1 MNTIVKF
8 TANTIA
14 RAFSTSV
21 IETGLNNYMS
31 DYKKQFNSFDSLL
44 TKSGFGFKKHQF
56 EGVQWCVKNET
67 RDTTLV
73 RGGIIADEMGLGKTI
88 LMIGTMFLNQLKKTL
103 IVLPPILIDQWY
115 NEIYKATGHKALI
128 YYGKNKQKIGL
139 AELSRACIVITSYNT
154 LLPLKSKKTKKVLVN
169 HLFDIKWDRAIFDEA
184 HHLRNMRTTRFLSCK
199 KIDAR
204 IKWLVSGTPVQN
216 RRSDFF
222 SLCNILG
229 FKPEVYRNV
238 LNVPHIVSNY
248 VLRRS
253 KAEVGIQLPPVHIE
267 NIIVPWK
274 SHNEKL
280 LSEEIHSLIPN
291 QSGVSYT
298 KGSAVA
304 NMIGSNEQRA
314 IMLIA
319 MLRARQSCVLPAL
332 MKVPIKSCIIEDE
345 SGKYLDALEY
355 TSKLDAVVKLIIERK
370 DNEKGKIVFCHY
382 IDEIDMIAKRLLEG
396 GLKKVVTYDGR
407 NSGSTSKLCEQADA
421 IILQI
426 QTGCE
431 GLNLQKYFSEIYFV
445 SPHWNPAIEDQAIA
459 RCHRIGQEKE
469 VNVFRFE
476 MDGFEQMPEQDLK
489 PINLEKYVS
498 KVQEFKRD
506 IASSTFQKVEP
517 NIPL

>member
-1 MNTIVKF
+1 MNSFI
-8 TANTIA
+8 
-14 RAFSTSV
+14 RAFSSTFVASV
-21 IETGLNNYMS
+21 METGLNNYMS
-31 DYKKQFNSFDSLL
+31 NYKKQFNSFEMLL

-56 EGVQWCVKNET
+56 EGVQWCVRNET
-67 RDTTLV
+67 ENV
-73 RGGIIADEMGLGKTI
+73 IKGGIIADEMGLGKTI
-88 LMIGTMFLNQLKKTL
+88 LMIGTMFLNQLQKTL

-115 NEIYKATGHKALI
+115 NEIYKSTGHKAVI
-128 YYGKNKQKIGL
+128 YYGKNKQKLGF
-139 AELSRACIVITSYNT
+139 AELSRACIVLTSYNT
-154 LLPLKSKKTKKVLVN
+154 LLPLKSKKTKKLLVN

-184 HHLRNMRTTRFLSCK
+184 HHLRNMRTNRFLSCK

-216 RRSDFF
+216 RRSDFY

-229 FKPEVYRNV
+229 FRPEVYKNV
-238 LNVPHIVSNY
+238 LNVPQIVKDY

-253 KAEVGIQLPPVHIE
+253 KAEVGIQLPPVCIE
-267 NIIVPWK
+267 NIVVPWK

-291 QSGVSYT
+291 QSGVSY
-298 KGSAVA
+298 KKASSVA
-304 NMIGSNEQRA
+304 DMIGSTNDQKA

-332 MKVPIKSCIIEDE
+332 MKTPIKRCVIEDE

-355 TSKLDAVVKLIIERK
+355 SSKLDAVVKLILERK

-407 NSGSTSKLCEQADA
+407 NSGSTVKLCEAADA
-421 IILQI
+421 IVLQI

-498 KVQEFKRD
+498 KVQGFKRD
-506 IASSTFQKVEP
+506 IALSTLSTF
-517 NIPL
+517 

>member
-1 MNTIVKF
+1 MNSFI
-8 TANTIA
+8 
-14 RAFSTSV
+14 RAFSSTFVASV
-21 IETGLNNYMS
+21 MEAGLNNYIYN
-31 DYKKQFNSFDSLL
+31 YKKQFNSFEMLL

-56 EGVQWCVKNET
+56 EGVQWCVRNET
-67 RDTTLV
+67 ENV
-73 RGGIIADEMGLGKTI
+73 IKGGIIADEMGLGKTI
-88 LMIGTMFLNQLKKTL
+88 LMIGTMFLNQVKKTL

-115 NEIYKATGHKALI
+115 NEIYKSTGHKAVI
-128 YYGKNKQKIGL
+128 YYGKNKQKLGF
-139 AELSRACIVITSYNT
+139 AELSKACIVLTSYNT

-184 HHLRNMRTTRFLSCK
+184 HHLRNMRTNRFLSCK

-216 RRSDFF
+216 RRSDFY

-229 FKPEVYRNV
+229 FRPEVYKNV
-238 LNVPHIVSNY
+238 LNVPQIVKDY

-267 NIIVPWK
+267 NIVVPWK

-291 QSGVSYT
+291 QSGVSY
-298 KGSAVA
+298 KKASAVA
-304 NMIGSNEQRA
+304 DMIGSTNDQKA

-332 MKVPIKSCIIEDE
+332 MKAPIKRCVIEDE

-355 TSKLDAVVKLIIERK
+355 SSKLDAVIKLILERK

-407 NSGSTSKLCEQADA
+407 NSGSTVKLCEAADA
-421 IILQI
+421 IVLQI

-498 KVQEFKRD
+498 KVQGFKRD
-506 IASSTFQKVEP
+506 IALSTLSTF
-517 NIPL
+517 

>member
-1 MNTIVKF
+1 MNTFVK
-8 TANTIA
+8 
-14 RAFSTSV
+14 AFSTTFVASV
-21 IETGLNNYMS
+21 MEAGLNNYMS
-31 DYKKQFNSFDSLL
+31 EYKKQFNSFGLLL

-67 RDTTLV
+67 RSDSLV

-88 LMIGTMFLNQLKKTL
+88 LMIGTMFLNQVKKTL
-103 IVLPPILIDQWY
+103 IVLPPILIDQWQ
-115 NEIYKATGHKALI
+115 NEIYKSTGHKALI
-128 YYGKNKQKIGL
+128 YYGKNKQKIGFT
-139 AELSRACIVITSYNT
+139 ELSRSCIVLTSYNT
-154 LLPLKSKKTKKVLVN
+154 LLPLKSKKTKKILVN
-169 HLFDIKWDRAIFDEA
+169 HLFDIKWDRAIFDES
-184 HHLRNMRTTRFLSCK
+184 HHLRNMRTNRFLSCK

-216 RRSDFF
+216 RRSDFY

-229 FKPEVYRNV
+229 FRPEVYKNV
-238 LNVPHIVSNY
+238 KNVPQIVKDY

-253 KAEVGIQLPPVHIE
+253 KADVGIRLPPVNIE
-267 NIIVPWK
+267 NIVVPWK

-291 QSGVSYT
+291 QSGVSY
-298 KGSAVA
+298 KKASSVA
-304 NMIGSNEQRA
+304 DMIWSTTDHNA

-332 MKVPIKSCIIEDE
+332 MKTPIKRCVIEDE
-345 SGKYLDALEY
+345 SGKYLEALEY
-355 TSKLDAVVKLIIERK
+355 SSKLDAVIKLILERK

-382 IDEIDMIAKRLLEG
+382 IDEIDMIAKRLRDG

-407 NSGSTSKLCEQADA
+407 NSGSTTKLCEAADA

-498 KVQEFKRD
+498 KVQGVKRD
-506 IASSTFQKVEP
+506 IASSTLCP
-517 NIPL
+517 PL

>member
-1 MNTIVKF
+1 MNSYI
-8 TANTIA
+8 
-14 RAFSTSV
+14 RSFSSTFVNSV
-21 IETGLNNYMS
+21 METGINKYMS
-31 DYKKQFNSFDSLL
+31 DYKKQFNSFGALL

-56 EGVQWCVKNET
+56 EGVQWCVKNEMRT
-67 RDTTLV
+67 DSLVSNGTVV

-103 IVLPPILIDQWY
+103 IVVPPILIDQWH
-115 NEIYKATGHKALI
+115 NEIYKSTGHKALI
-128 YYGKNKQKIGL
+128 YYGKNKQSVGL
-139 AELSRACIVITSYNT
+139 AELSKACIVLTSYNT

-184 HHLRNMRTTRFLSCK
+184 HHLRNMKTTRFLCCK
-199 KIDAR
+199 KIDTR
-204 IKWLVSGTPVQN
+204 IRWLVSGTPIQN
-216 RRSDFF
+216 RRSDFY

-229 FKPEVYRNV
+229 FKPEIYKNV
-238 LNVPHIVSNY
+238 LNVSHIVSNY
-248 VLRRS
+248 VLKRS
-253 KAEVGIQLPPVHIE
+253 KADAGILLPPVCIE
-267 NIIVPWK
+267 NIVVPWK
-274 SHNEKL
+274 SQNEKL

-298 KGSAVA
+298 KGSSVA
-304 NMIGSNEQRA
+304 EMIWSTNDQKA

-332 MKVPIKSCIIEDE
+332 MKAPIKRCVIEDE

-355 TSKLDAVVKLIIERK
+355 SSKLDAVVKLIIERK

-407 NSGSTSKLCEQADA
+407 NSGSTAKLCQAADA

-476 MDGFEQMPEQDLK
+476 MDGFDKMPEQDLK
-489 PINLEKYVS
+489 PINLEKYVT
-498 KVQEFKRD
+498 KVQGAKRD
-506 IASSTFQKVEP
+506 IAYSTLQQ
-517 NIPL
+517 N

>member
-1 MNTIVKF
+1 MNSFIKF
-8 TANTIA
+8 TATTFVTGVLKA
-14 RAFSTSV
+14 
-21 IETGLNNYMS
+21 GLNNHMS
-31 DYKKQFNSFDSLL
+31 EYKKQFNSFDKLL
-44 TKSGFGFKKHQF
+44 IKSGFGFKKHQF

-67 RDTTLV
+67 ENDIK
-73 RGGIIADEMGLGKTI
+73 GGIIADEMGLGKTI
-88 LMIGTMFLNQLKKTL
+88 LMIGTMFLNQVKKTL
-103 IVLPPILIDQWY
+103 IVLPPILIDQWH
-115 NEIYKATGHKALI
+115 NEIYKSTGHKALI
-128 YYGKNKQKIGL
+128 YYGKNKQKIGSS
-139 AELSRACIVITSYNT
+139 ELSKACIVLTSYNT

-204 IKWLVSGTPVQN
+204 IRWLVSGTPVQN
-216 RRSDFF
+216 RRSDFY

-229 FKPEVYRNV
+229 FRPEVYKNV
-238 LNVPHIVSNY
+238 ANVPHIVKDY
-248 VLRRS
+248 VLRRT
-253 KAEVGIQLPPVHIE
+253 KADVGIQLPPVCIE
-267 NIIVPWK
+267 NIVVPWK
-274 SHNEKL
+274 SQNEKL

-298 KGSAVA
+298 KGSSVA
-304 NMIGSNEQRA
+304 EMIGSLNDGKA

-332 MKVPIKSCIIEDE
+332 MKAPIKRCVIEDE

-355 TSKLDAVVKLIIERK
+355 SSKLDAVVKLMLERR
-370 DNEKGKIVFCHY
+370 DNGKGKIVFCHY

-396 GLKKVVTYDGR
+396 GMTKVVTYDGR
-407 NSGSTSKLCEQADA
+407 NSGSTTKLCESSDA

-476 MDGFEQMPEQDLK
+476 MDGFEQMPEQLLK

-498 KVQEFKRD
+498 KVQGAKRD
-506 IASSTFQKVEP
+506 IALSTFQKVEP
-517 NIPL
+517 N

>member
-1 MNTIVKF
+1 MNFIKF

-21 IETGLNNYMS
+21 METGLNNYMS
-31 DYKKQFNSFDSLL
+31 DYKKQFNSFEQLL

-56 EGVQWCVKNET
+56 EGVQWCVRNET
-67 RDTTLV
+67 RDGTLV

-88 LMIGTMFLNQLKKTL
+88 LMIGTMFLNQVKKTL
-103 IVLPPILIDQWY
+103 IVLPPILIDQWH

-139 AELSRACIVITSYNT
+139 AELSRSCIVLTSYNT
-154 LLPLKSKKTKKVLVN
+154 LLPLKSKKTKKILVN

-184 HHLRNMRTTRFLSCK
+184 HHLRNMRTNRFDSCK

-204 IKWLVSGTPVQN
+204 IRWIVSGTPIQN
-216 RRSDFF
+216 RRSDFY

-229 FKPEVYRNV
+229 FRPEVYKNV
-238 LNVPHIVSNY
+238 LNVPQIVKEY

-253 KAEVGIQLPPVHIE
+253 KAEVGIMLPPVHIE
-267 NIIVPWK
+267 NIVVPWK

-291 QSGVSYT
+291 QSGVSYK
-298 KGSAVA
+298 KGSLVA
-304 NMIGSNEQRA
+304 DMIGSTNEQKA

-332 MKVPIKSCIIEDE
+332 MKTPIKQCVIEDE

-355 TSKLDAVVKLIIERK
+355 SSKLDAVIKLILERK

-407 NSGSTSKLCEQADA
+407 NSGTTTKLCEQADA
-421 IILQI
+421 IVLQI

-498 KVQEFKRD
+498 KVQGVKRD
-506 IASSTFQKVEP
+506 IALSTL
-517 NIPL
+517 NL